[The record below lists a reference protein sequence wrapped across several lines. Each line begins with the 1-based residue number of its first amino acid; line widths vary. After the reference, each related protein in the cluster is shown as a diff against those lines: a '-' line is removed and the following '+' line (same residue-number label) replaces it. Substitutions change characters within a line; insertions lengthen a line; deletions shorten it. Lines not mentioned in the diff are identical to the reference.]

1 MVKKLR
7 SDLIIE
13 ANSLEV
19 GRIVNE
25 RIVSDKNV
33 EVSGVAVKEVWNE
46 EHSMKVTTIQIR
58 TKEGAKV
65 MERPIGTY
73 ITVELPELLQ
83 EEEKLKEKAEK
94 ELEKQLRGL
103 LEGKAAEHILVVGLG
118 NREVTADAVGPLT
131 VDQLLVTRH
140 LFPVEREASE
150 ELKKYRKISALVPG
164 VMAQTGMET
173 MELLRG
179 IVEETKPDIVL
190 VIDALAARSPKRLNT
205 TIQLTDTGIS
215 PGAGVGNNRKELN
228 EETLGCSVIAIGVPT
243 VLDAVT
249 IAKEEVVED
258 VTSFF
263 VMPRNIDSSVQYVS
277 ELLAGGIN
285 RVSKK
290 KARG

>member
-1 MVKKLR
+1 MR

-13 ANSLEV
+13 ANSLEAGNV
-19 GRIVNE
+19 INE
-25 RIVSDKNV
+25 KIVSNQNV
-33 EVSGVAVKEVWNE
+33 EVSGVAVKEIWNE
-46 EHSMKVTTIQIR
+46 DRSMKVTTIEIR
-58 TKEGAKV
+58 TEEGAKV

-73 ITVELPELLQ
+73 ITMELPELLQ
-83 EEEKLKEKAEK
+83 EEEQLKEKAER
-94 ELEKQLRGL
+94 ELEKQLRAL
-103 LEGKAAEHILVVGLG
+103 FAEKVAEHVLVVGLG
-118 NREVTADAVGPLT
+118 NREVTADAIGPLT

-140 LFPVEREASE
+140 LFPVEKEASE
-150 ELKKYRKISALVPG
+150 QLKKYRKVSALVPG

-179 IVEETKPDIVL
+179 IVEETHPDLVL

-215 PGAGVGNNRKELN
+215 PGAGVGNNRKQLN
-228 EETLGCSVIAIGVPT
+228 KETLGCPVIAIGVPT

-249 IAKEEVVED
+249 IARADVAED
-258 VTSFF
+258 VTSLF

-285 RVSKK
+285 RASKK

>member
-1 MVKKLR
+1 MR

-13 ANSLEV
+13 ANSLEMGKV
-19 GRIVNE
+19 VNE

-46 EHSMKVTTIQIR
+46 DRSMKVTTIEIC
-58 TKEGAKV
+58 TEEGAKV

-73 ITVELPELLQ
+73 ITMELPELLQ
-83 EEEKLKEKAEK
+83 EEEELKEKAEK
-94 ELEKQLRGL
+94 ELEKQLRAL
-103 LEGKAAEHILVVGLG
+103 FANKAAEHILVVGLG

-140 LFPVEREASE
+140 LFPVEKEASE
-150 ELKKYRKISALVPG
+150 QLKKYRKVSALVPG

-179 IVEETKPDIVL
+179 IVEETHPDIVL

-215 PGAGVGNNRKELN
+215 PGAGVGNNRKQLN
-228 EETLGCSVIAIGVPT
+228 KETLGCSVIAIGVPT

-249 IAKEEVVED
+249 IARDDVAED
-258 VTSFF
+258 VTSLF

-285 RVSKK
+285 CASKK
-290 KARG
+290 ING